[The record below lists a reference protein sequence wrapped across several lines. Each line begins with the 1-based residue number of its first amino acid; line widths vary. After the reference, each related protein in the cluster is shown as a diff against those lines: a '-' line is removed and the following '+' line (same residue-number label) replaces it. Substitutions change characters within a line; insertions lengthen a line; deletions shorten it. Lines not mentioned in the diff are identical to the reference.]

1 MNNPN
6 PDTLMDQSLDKIL
19 SDLEIL
25 SQRIKEY
32 DTSRVAPGTSQ
43 EILALVRIIRGLTP
57 EQWQKLGGEERFP
70 GWFAVPMGHDNSSS
84 LQHIQE
90 QLDRLAFQKNHD
102 PLTKLPNRHV
112 FEVTLQRELERAYRF
127 KHPVSLCIIDLDDF
141 KAINDTYGHPCGDQ
155 VLRDVADLLTH
166 VLRQTDIPCR
176 IGGEEFAII
185 LPGTGL
191 VRSQRLLSRLQAG
204 IRDLHI
210 ACPPHELPVRITC
223 SMGLATSRGR
233 ERMMPSTLYAAA
245 DQALYKAKHQGKDT
259 IETAPLMDL
268 APVRQD
274 TLVLQEEK
282 HFLFAKK

>member
-1 MNNPN
+1 MN
-6 PDTLMDQSLDKIL
+6 QSLDKIFN
-19 SDLEIL
+19 DLETL
-25 SQRIKEY
+25 SQRIKAC
-32 DTSRVAPGTSQ
+32 DSSRVAHCTSE
-43 EILALVRIIRGLTP
+43 EILALVRIIRGMTP
-57 EQWQKLGGEERFP
+57 EQWQQLGGEERFP
-70 GWFAVPMGHDNSSS
+70 EWFAVPMGHDNSSS
-84 LQHIQE
+84 LQHIQD

-102 PLTKLPNRHV
+102 PLTQLPNRHV
-112 FEVTLQRELERAYRF
+112 FDVTLQRELERAYRF

-141 KAINDTYGHPCGDQ
+141 KKINDTYGHPCGDH
-155 VLRDVADLLTH
+155 VLRKVADILTR
-166 VLRQTDIPCR
+166 VLRQTDIPSR

-191 VRSQRLLSRLQAG
+191 VRSQRLLSRLQVDFRALR
-204 IRDLHI
+204 IPCSDDE
-210 ACPPHELPVRITC
+210 APVRITC

-233 ERMMPSTLYAAA
+233 ERILPDKLYAAA
-245 DQALYKAKHQGKDT
+245 DQALYKAKKQGKDT